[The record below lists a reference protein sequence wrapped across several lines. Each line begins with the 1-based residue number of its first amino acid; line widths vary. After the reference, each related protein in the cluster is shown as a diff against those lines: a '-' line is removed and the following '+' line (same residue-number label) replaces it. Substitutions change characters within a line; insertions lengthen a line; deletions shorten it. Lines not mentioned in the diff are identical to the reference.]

1 MKKKGSAAGDDS
13 DEDESDTK
21 SLLGRSA
28 LGWSDKITI
37 TSIEF
42 VSKMIFE
49 IRECLKYYL

>member
-28 LGWSDKITI
+28 LG
-37 TSIEF
+37 
-42 VSKMIFE
+42 
-49 IRECLKYYL
+49 

>member
-28 LGWSDKITI
+28 LGKSDKNNELIWLL
-37 TSIEF
+37 
-42 VSKMIFE
+42 VKYIFF
-49 IRECLKYYL
+49 II

>member
-28 LGWSDKITI
+28 LGKSDKILNL
-37 TSIEF
+37 
-42 VSKMIFE
+42 SKPKIYMHF
-49 IRECLKYYL
+49 YLNNI